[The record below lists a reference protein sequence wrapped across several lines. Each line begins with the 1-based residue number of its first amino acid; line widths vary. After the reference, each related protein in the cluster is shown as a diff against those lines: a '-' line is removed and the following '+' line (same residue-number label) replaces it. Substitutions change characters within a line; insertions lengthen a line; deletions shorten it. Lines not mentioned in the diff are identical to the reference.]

1 VYQMKL
7 AVIIPCHNE
16 ESTIGDVVDGFR
28 KYLPDAEV
36 YVADNASTDETAI
49 KAQQAGA
56 KVLLEPRKGKG
67 FAVTRLFAD
76 VDADYYL
83 MVDGD
88 NTYSP
93 EAALEAIG
101 VARKSAVDLVLI
113 NRVGDSGKLESH
125 RRGHD
130 FGNRVLTWTF
140 QKLFKLQL
148 QDTLTGYR
156 LMSRRFVKSFPADP
170 SGFEVETE
178 LNVHANLISAS
189 VAQVSGNYKSRPD
202 GSVSK
207 LGTYSDGYRILKRV
221 LGLFRDTKPVV
232 AFSLLASPWLVLGFL
247 LTARALIPYLETG
260 VVEFFPSLIAG
271 VGAIVFATQLFVS
284 GLVLARIASLRQ
296 EARRLVYLSTH

>member
-1 VYQMKL
+1 MKL

-16 ESTIGDVVDGFR
+16 EATIGDVVKGF
-28 KYLPDAEV
+28 KSVLPDSEI
-36 YVADNASTDETAI
+36 YVADNASTDETADI
-49 KAQQAGA
+49 AEKAGA

-88 NTYSP
+88 NTYAP
-93 EAALEAIG
+93 EAALQALA
-101 VARKSAVDLVLI
+101 VAQKSSVDLVLI
-113 NRVGDSGKLESH
+113 NRVGGSGKLESH

-130 FGNRVLTWTF
+130 FGNRILTWTF
-140 QKLFKLQL
+140 QKLFALQL
-148 QDTLTGYR
+148 RDTLTGYR
-156 LMSRRFVKSFPADP
+156 LMSKRFVKSFPADP

-178 LNVHANLISAS
+178 LNVHASLISGS
-189 VAQVSGNYKSRPD
+189 VAQVSGDYKSRPD

-221 LGLFRDTKPVV
+221 LRLFRDTKPVI

-260 VVEFFPSLIAG
+260 IVEFFPSLIAG

-284 GLVLARIASLRQ
+284 GLVLARIASIRQ
-296 EARRLVYLSTH
+296 EARRLVYLSTK